1 MILENH
7 LVLSMESVHSNGFT
21 SQHELKVVYDNVC
34 NVEQVDGVTHG
45 VKNFVNLQISKT
57 KVLQMPSP

>member
-21 SQHELKVVYDNVC
+21 SQHELKVVYDNVG

-45 VKNFVNLQISKT
+45 VKNFVDL
-57 KVLQMPSP
+57 